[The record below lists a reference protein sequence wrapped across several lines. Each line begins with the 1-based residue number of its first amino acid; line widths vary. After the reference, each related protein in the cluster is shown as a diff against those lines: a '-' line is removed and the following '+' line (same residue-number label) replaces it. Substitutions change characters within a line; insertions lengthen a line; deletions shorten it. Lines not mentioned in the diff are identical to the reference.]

1 MFGRFELRQ
10 MLGRSHASG
19 IWLAVD
25 PRVGEEVQLSVPRA
39 QPKTDAERD
48 GWTQE
53 VLSGARLKHP
63 CLAEV
68 LEVGAHDSWPFVTY
82 PRGQTQCLVERLA
95 AGAPPTPMESAAI
108 ICDVLE
114 GLAYA
119 HQAGV
124 AHQDIALHNVFID
137 SSGHATLAGL
147 GGGLA
152 QLAPGEVRPPIGR
165 QHMRQAAERDV
176 LMVGL
181 LLHRLL
187 ANHPALDDPDLGSA
201 AKRVGPEIVRL
212 PWTTPHPV
220 PDTLRAI
227 VNRATD
233 RQARQRYL
241 NPRTL
246 LSALQGW
253 IKTNSQEAG
262 GPLLLLLD
270 RLNTVGALPGRPSVD
285 RALQTALLADTLR
298 VDDFVDVLVKNPA
311 LVWELLRAVNVAS
324 IKNNSADEGVTM
336 LSRAV
341 MLLGQQ
347 GMRRVAGSVRAWPG
361 ALGAQASR
369 SDVDGKLAINEL
381 NAALRLSCLAGHIAR
396 LMAPFSIHDE
406 EASITAM
413 SQRLGWLL
421 TLYHFPDEAA
431 QIRKLMLAG
440 PPPEPGGATTPGMA
454 LDAAASA
461 VLGINLDD
469 LSAAVMKHWGLHE
482 RLIQAARPLARN
494 TPVRHPSSID
504 ETLRTVASLA
514 NELADTMA
522 LEPAKAVP
530 AVHQVFLRYARALE
544 LGTKECNETI
554 ERAIRLVDAPL
565 PGEPATGATGT
576 AGVNPA

>member
-1 MFGRFELRQ
+1 
-10 MLGRSHASG
+10 
-19 IWLAVD
+19 
-25 PRVGEEVQLSVPRA
+25 
-39 QPKTDAERD
+39 
-48 GWTQE
+48 
-53 VLSGARLKHP
+53 
-63 CLAEV
+63 
-68 LEVGAHDSWPFVTY
+68 
-82 PRGQTQCLVERLA
+82 
-95 AGAPPTPMESAAI
+95 
-108 ICDVLE
+108 
-114 GLAYA
+114 
-119 HQAGV
+119 
-124 AHQDIALHNVFID
+124 
-137 SSGHATLAGL
+137 
-147 GGGLA
+147 
-152 QLAPGEVRPPIGR
+152 
-165 QHMRQAAERDV
+165 
-176 LMVGL
+176 
-181 LLHRLL
+181 
-187 ANHPALDDPDLGSA
+187 
-201 AKRVGPEIVRL
+201 
-212 PWTTPHPV
+212 
-220 PDTLRAI
+220 
-227 VNRATD
+227 
-233 RQARQRYL
+233 
-241 NPRTL
+241 
-246 LSALQGW
+246 
-253 IKTNSQEAG
+253 
-262 GPLLLLLD
+262 LLLD
-270 RLNTVGALPGRPSVD
+270 RLNTVGALPGRPLVD

-324 IKNNSADEGVTM
+324 IRNNSADEGVTM

-369 SDVDGKLAINEL
+369 SDVDGNLAIKEL

-396 LMAPFSIHDE
+396 LMSPFSIHDE

-440 PPPEPGGATTPGMA
+440 PPAEAGGPTTPGMA
-454 LDAAASA
+454 LEAAASA

-514 NELADTMA
+514 NELADTIA

-544 LGTKECNETI
+544 LGAKECNETI

-565 PGEPATGATGT
+565 PGEPAASGA